1 MIQNFLPE
9 YEPLADPRRAKLAFE
24 SSPLASVATWRSPVL
39 LVHGDDDRNVP
50 FSETVTL
57 AEALRKQGV
66 PFETLV
72 FPDDVHSFL
81 LHAHWLEVFARAAD
95 FLDRHLGRRR

>member
-1 MIQNFLPE
+1 MIKNFQPD
-9 YEPLADPRRAKLAFE
+9 YEPLRVPEAAKVAFA
-24 SSPLASVATWRSPVL
+24 SSPMASVATWRSPVL

-66 PFETLV
+66 PFETLI

-81 LHAHWLEVFARAAD
+81 LHAHWLEIFERSAA
-95 FLDRHLGRRR
+95 FLDRHLRRGR